1 MSYKV
6 VKLTKDQYDKYK
18 ADIQRL
24 ADGCTKEIFFNII
37 TQKIEH
43 SENDLY
49 IYNKQHDKLVGI
61 CAYDTTYKGEDNSI
75 RFCYIK
81 QLYILPEHR
90 SKGLSLLLLKTVIN
104 ISGIASLDYVR
115 VDFGDKKYAKS
126 ICKKL
131 SFKILGDLPFMK
143 IGHTIKDNTIC
154 ILRLDIEI
162 YKKYKDYLV
171 DKIL

>member
-6 VKLTKDQYDKYK
+6 VKLTNEQYDKYK
-18 ADIQRL
+18 ADIQCL
-24 ADGCTKEIFFNII
+24 ADGRTEEIFFNII
-37 TQKIEH
+37 AQKIEYSRNH
-43 SENDLY
+43 LY
-49 IYNKQHDKLVGI
+49 IYDKEHDKLVGI
-61 CAYDTTYKGEDNSI
+61 CAYDTTYKGENNSI

-104 ISGIASLDYVR
+104 ISGLTSLDYIR

-126 ICKKL
+126 ICKNL

-143 IGHTIKDNTIC
+143 IGHRIKNNTIC
-154 ILRLDIEI
+154 ILRLDTEI
-162 YKKYKDYLV
+162 YGRYRGYV
-171 DKIL
+171 ADKIL

>member
-6 VKLTKDQYDKYK
+6 VKLTKEQYDKYK
-18 ADIQRL
+18 ADIQCL
-24 ADGCTKEIFFNII
+24 ADGATKEIFFNII
-37 TQKIEH
+37 AQVHEH

-49 IYNKQHDKLVGI
+49 IYDKEHNKLVGF
-61 CAYDTTYKGEDNSI
+61 CAYDPACRGENNSI

-81 QLYILPEHR
+81 QLCILPEYR
-90 SKGLSLLLLKTVIN
+90 NKGLSLLLLKTVIN
-104 ISGIASLDYVR
+104 ISGLTSLDYIR
-115 VDFGDKKYAKS
+115 VDFADKKYAKS